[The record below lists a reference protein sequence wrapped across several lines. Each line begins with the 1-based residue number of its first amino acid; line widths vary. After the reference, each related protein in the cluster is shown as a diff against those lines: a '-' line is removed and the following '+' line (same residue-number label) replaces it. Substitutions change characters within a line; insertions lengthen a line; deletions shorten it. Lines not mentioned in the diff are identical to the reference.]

1 MSLLSIRNLQTEFR
15 GPAGIARAV
24 DGVSFDVNPGEI
36 FGIVG
41 ESGCGKSATCRSI
54 LRLFAGATA
63 RIVGGE
69 VILEGT
75 GDLAQMRESEL
86 ARVRG
91 SEVAFIF
98 QDPLTALN
106 PTMRIGK
113 QVAEV
118 IRRHRKV
125 SRTQARDAALQLLR
139 DVHITSPERRLDAFP
154 HELSG
159 GLRQRVVIA
168 MALALQ
174 PRLIIADEPTTALDV
189 TVQDQ
194 ILRLLKERRDS
205 TGTSIIFI
213 THDLGVVSQI
223 CDRMAVMYAGRVVE
237 TGPVRQ
243 VLDQPSHP
251 YTRALL
257 DALPGQV
264 ARDRDLTPIEGS
276 PPSLI
281 APPAG
286 CRFAP
291 RCRVARP
298 GCARGAAPALKPRPG
313 VAADHLDACILT
325 EVPDAAA

>member
-1 MSLLSIRNLQTEFR
+1 MSLLSIRDLRTEFS

-24 DGVSFDVNPGEI
+24 DGVSFDVEPGEI

-54 LRLFAGATA
+54 LHLFGGAPA
-63 RIVGGE
+63 RIAGGE
-69 VILEGT
+69 ILLEGT
-75 GDLAQMRESEL
+75 GDLARMTERDLS
-86 ARVRG
+86 RVRG
-91 SEVAFIF
+91 REVAFIF

-113 QVAEV
+113 QIAEV
-118 IRRHRKV
+118 IRCHRKV
-125 SRTQARDAALQLLR
+125 SKAEARAAALELLR
-139 DVHITSPERRLDAFP
+139 EVQVTSPERRLDAYP

-168 MALALQ
+168 MALALR

-194 ILRLLKERRDS
+194 ILRLLRERRDS
-205 TGTSIIFI
+205 TGTSIILV

-237 TGPVRQ
+237 TGSVRQ
-243 VLDQPSHP
+243 VLDTPLHP

-257 DALPGQV
+257 AALPGQTG
-264 ARDRDLTPIEGS
+264 RERDLTPIEGS
-276 PPSLI
+276 PPGLI
-281 APPAG
+281 SPPPG

-291 RCRVARP
+291 RCRFARP
-298 GCARGAAPALKPRPG
+298 ECAVGQPPALHPRG
-313 VAADHLDACILT
+313 ETAHLDACILT
-325 EVPDAAA
+325 EVPDVLA

>member
-75 GDLAQMRESEL
+75 GDLAQMREGDL

-91 SEVAFIF
+91 REVAFIF

-125 SRTQARDAALQLLR
+125 SRAEAREAALQLLR

-281 APPAG
+281 APPPG

-298 GCARGAAPALKPRPG
+298 GCAQGAVPALKPRAG

>member
-1 MSLLSIRNLQTEFR
+1 MNLLAIRDLVTEFDSPS
-15 GPAGIARAV
+15 GVVRAV
-24 DGVSFDVNPGEI
+24 DGVGFDVQPGEI

-54 LRLFAGATA
+54 LRLFGGASA
-63 RIVGGE
+63 RIAGGR
-69 VILEGT
+69 IMLDGA
-75 GDLAQMRESEL
+75 GDLAAMDERQL
-86 ARVRG
+86 ARIRG
-91 SEVAFIF
+91 RDVAFIF

-106 PTMRIGK
+106 PTMRVGK
-113 QVAEV
+113 QITEV
-118 IRRHRKV
+118 IRRHQDVTRA
-125 SRTQARDAALQLLR
+125 QARGMALQLLKN
-139 DVHITSPERRLDAFP
+139 VQVTSPERRLDAYP

-194 ILRLLKERRDS
+194 ILRLLRERRDRL
-205 TGTSIIFI
+205 GASIILI

-223 CDRMAVMYAGRVVE
+223 CDRVAVMYAGRIVE
-237 TGPVRQ
+237 TGQVRE
-243 VLDQPSHP
+243 VLDRPSHP
-251 YTRALL
+251 YTQALL

-264 ARDRDLTPIEGS
+264 GRDHALTPIEGT

-281 APPAG
+281 DPPPG

-291 RCRVARP
+291 RCKHALPDCKAGPPPPLHPRN
-298 GCARGAAPALKPRPG
+298 GAAE
-313 VAADHLDACILT
+313 DHLDACILT
-325 EVPDAAA
+325 EAVHAPA

>member
-1 MSLLSIRNLQTEFR
+1 MSLLSVRELVTEFKS
-15 GPAGIARAV
+15 PSGIARAV
-24 DGVSFDVNPGEI
+24 DHISFDVNPGEI

-54 LRLFAGATA
+54 LRLFGGAAA
-63 RIVGGE
+63 RIANGE
-69 VILEGT
+69 ILLEGA
-75 GDLAQMRESEL
+75 GDLAAMSEGGL
-86 ARVRG
+86 SQIRG
-91 SEVAFIF
+91 RDVAFIF

-113 QVAEV
+113 QISEV
-118 IRRHRKV
+118 VRRHRKV
-125 SRTQARDAALQLLR
+125 SKAEAREVALQLLR
-139 DVHITSPERRLDAFP
+139 DVHVTSPERRLDAYP

-168 MALALQ
+168 MALALK

-205 TGTSIIFI
+205 LGASIILI

-223 CDRMAVMYAGRVVE
+223 CDRMAVMYAGRIVE
-237 TGPVRQ
+237 TGKVRD
-243 VLDQPSHP
+243 VLDAPSHP

-257 DALPGQV
+257 AALPGQSE
-264 ARDRDLTPIEGS
+264 RDEELTPIKGA

-281 APPAG
+281 APPPG

-291 RCRVARP
+291 RCSFTQPQCTIGPAP
-298 GCARGAAPALKPRPG
+298 GLQQSRNTKPG
-313 VAADHLDACILT
+313 QLDACILN
-325 EVPDAAA
+325 EVAHVAA

>member
-1 MSLLSIRNLQTEFR
+1 MSLLSIRNLRTEFQS
-15 GPAGIARAV
+15 PSGIARAV
-24 DGVSFDVNPGEI
+24 DGVSFDVEPGEI

-54 LRLFAGATA
+54 LRLFGGAPA
-63 RIVGGE
+63 RIAGGQ
-69 VILEGT
+69 ILLDGA
-75 GDLAQMRESEL
+75 GDLAAMTEREL
-86 ARVRG
+86 AQVRG
-91 SEVAFIF
+91 RDAAFIF

-106 PTMRIGK
+106 PTMKIGR
-113 QVAEV
+113 QIAEV
-118 IRRHRKV
+118 ILRHRKA
-125 SRTQARDAALQLLR
+125 SRAEAREAALQLLR
-139 DVHITSPERRLDAFP
+139 DVHVTSPERRLDAYP

-168 MALALQ
+168 MALALR

-205 TGTSIIFI
+205 LGTSIILI

-223 CDRMAVMYAGRVVE
+223 CDRMAVMYAGRLVE
-237 TGPVRQ
+237 TGRVRE
-243 VLDQPSHP
+243 VLDAPSHP

-257 DALPGQV
+257 AALPGQV
-264 ARDRDLTPIEGS
+264 GRDRALTPIEGA

-281 APPAG
+281 APPPG

-291 RCRVARP
+291 RCTRALARCTQGDP
-298 GCARGAAPALKPRPG
+298 PPLAPRAGAAPG
-313 VAADHLDACILT
+313 HLDACILD
-325 EVPDAAA
+325 EVSDAAA